1 MTFNEGIKVDP
12 GRERGGRGGGR
23 RGGGIAVGGGGGL
36 IIVVLA
42 LVFGFN
48 PGDILGGGDSGGQG
62 QTQGDD
68 AFAECTD
75 AEAAN
80 TNIDCR
86 IIATAE
92 SLDALWEQLL
102 PDSGGPAYVQ
112 PNLDIFVGSVSTGCG
127 GATSATGPFYCPAD
141 QTAYFDSDF
150 FELLETQFG
159 ANGGPLAQEYVV
171 AHEFG
176 HHIENQLGLLNRAQ
190 QDPQGPESGAVRVE
204 LMADCLAGIWANNAT
219 TVPDPDTGTPFLG
232 PLSEQDINDALSA
245 AAAVGDDRIQ
255 SSQGGQVNPE
265 AFTHGTSEQR
275 QRWFMIGFE
284 QGSIDG
290 CNTFETDDL

>member
-1 MTFNEGIKVDP
+1 MTFSEGVKIDP
-12 GRERGGRGGGR
+12 GRESGGRGGR
-23 RGGGIAVGGGGGL
+23 RGGGIAIGGGGGL
-36 IIVVLA
+36 IVVLLA

-48 PGDILGGGDSGGQG
+48 PGDILGGGGTG
-62 QTQGDD
+62 TGDQAQETD
-68 AFAECTD
+68 AFANCTN

-80 TNIDCR
+80 TDIDCR

-92 SLDALWEQLL
+92 SLDALWQQLL

-112 PNLDIFVGSVSTGCG
+112 PSLDIFAGSVSTGCG
-127 GATSATGPFYCPAD
+127 AASSATGPFYCPTD

-150 FELLETQFG
+150 FDLLETQFG

-176 HHIENQLGLLNRAQ
+176 HHIQNQLGLLNRAQ
-190 QDPQGPESGAVRVE
+190 QDPQGPESGSVRTE
-204 LMADCLAGIWANNAT
+204 LMADCLAGIWAKNAS
-219 TVPDPDTGTPFLG
+219 TVPDPDSGRPFLE
-232 PLSEQDINDALSA
+232 PLTDQDIADALSA

-265 AFTHGTSEQR
+265 SFTHGTSEQR
-275 QRWFMIGFE
+275 QRWFMTGFE
-284 QGSIDG
+284 QGSVDA

>member
-1 MTFNEGIKVDP
+1 M
-12 GRERGGRGGGR
+12 
-23 RGGGIAVGGGGGL
+23 L
-36 IIVVLA
+36 LA

-48 PGDILGGGDSGGQG
+48 PGDILGSDPGAQG
-62 QTQGDD
+62 QPGSTDD
-68 AFAECTD
+68 FAECTT

-80 TNIDCR
+80 TNINCR

-92 SLDALWEQLL
+92 SLDAMWVELL

-112 PNLDIFVGSVSTGCG
+112 PGLDIFVGSVSTGCG
-127 GATSATGPFYCPAD
+127 AASSATGPFYCPAD

-159 ANGGPLAQEYVV
+159 ANSGPLAQEYVV

-190 QDPQGPESGAVRVE
+190 QDPQGPESGGVRVE
-204 LMADCLAGIWANNAT
+204 LMADCLAGIWAKNAT
-219 TVPDPDTGTPFLG
+219 TVPDPETGTPFLE
-232 PLSEQDINDALSA
+232 PLTEQDINDALSA

-284 QGSIDG
+284 QGSVDA
-290 CNTFETDDL
+290 CNTFETNDL

>member
-1 MTFNEGIKVDP
+1 MTFREGVRIDP

-36 IIVVLA
+36 IVVLLA

-48 PGDILGGGDSGGQG
+48 PGDILGGGDTGGQE
-62 QTQGDD
+62 QVQDD
-68 AFAECTD
+68 AFVECTN

-86 IIATAE
+86 IIATVE
-92 SLDALWEQLL
+92 SLDAMWAELL

-112 PNLDIFVGSVSTGCG
+112 PDLDIFAGSVTTGCG

-159 ANGGPLAQEYVV
+159 ANSGPLAQEYVV

-190 QDPQGPESGAVRVE
+190 QDPQGPESGGVRIE
-204 LMADCLAGIWANNAT
+204 LMADCLAGIWAKNAT
-219 TVPDPDTGTPFLG
+219 TVPDPETGTPFLE
-232 PLSEQDINDALSA
+232 PLTEQDINDALSA

-255 SSQGGQVNPE
+255 SSQGGEVNPE
-265 AFTHGTSEQR
+265 GFTHGTSEQR
-275 QRWFMIGFE
+275 QRWFMIGFD
-284 QGSIDG
+284 QGSVDA